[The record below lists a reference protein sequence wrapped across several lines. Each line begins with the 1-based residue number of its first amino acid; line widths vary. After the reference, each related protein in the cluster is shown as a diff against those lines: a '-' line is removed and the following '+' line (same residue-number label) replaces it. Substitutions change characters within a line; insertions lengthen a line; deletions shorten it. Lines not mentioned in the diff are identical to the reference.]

1 MSGGEVVCAG
11 WLRKSPPEKKLRR
24 YAWKKRWFVLR
35 SGRMTG
41 DPDVLEYYKNDHTKK
56 PIRVIDLN
64 LCEQVDAGLTFSKKD
79 LEHSFIFDIKTIDRI
94 FYLVADTEDEMNKW
108 VRHICDICGFN
119 PTDEDAAKAAH
130 QSVTGSLVV
139 DTPPHPTLGNIV
151 GPSAGGLSGVPPP
164 YQPVSVRHL
173 DSQSSSEEPQD
184 YLWLANCES
193 KKPEPSRAHAECS
206 KSTSSETDLN
216 DNLPSHRTPT
226 SSTSSAKHT
235 SHNGFFSQHQTPV
248 SAPSIYD
255 SPPSRGASL
264 STDSGLYF
272 LPRSYSQD
280 TVLLPKPASPP
291 PAHPDGGDPSE
302 LHVFNTPPR
311 KPSVETQLRNL
322 SISYDFP
329 PTPGA
334 NSTYQFPR
342 TLSSSAGVVGSESG
356 GDVVPPP
363 RPPKPLL
370 SCTSGLPPPPA
381 ERSPTD
387 TYCVP
392 RSASETDGNYCVP
405 TSAGSKALR
414 SNTIGT
420 VDCSRLRKDFGSQDC
435 YDIPRSFSSD
445 KSCSFDFNE
454 SFNSYFKNKGM
465 MPVGSQSTEEVDQN
479 YVPMSANS
487 PSHHHSGSLPEPMH
501 EANYVPMTPNTM
513 EFSSLGKQVPPPAH
527 MGFRSSPKTPPR
539 RPLLSD
545 CQPPPVDRNLKPDR
559 KGKPAPLEIK
569 PLPECEENYTP
580 IRSPVT
586 RSFTRDLSRFPMPT
600 RPPSVHSTASSTDS
614 EESADPNY
622 VAMNSSMAT
631 DEPIMKLAAPMTADG
646 GSSPVVKPKGD
657 KQVEYLDLDLESG
670 KSTPPRK
677 VKSNGTGIASSDGHV
692 DYVVVDQQRTQ
703 ALQALKSTREARGD
717 GSQSTEIDASTKGPK

>member
-1 MSGGEVVCAG
+1 MSGGDVVCSG

-35 SGRMTG
+35 SGRLTG
-41 DPDVLEYYKNDHTKK
+41 DPDVLEYYKNDHAKK

-64 LCEQVDAGLTFSKKD
+64 LCEQVDAGLTFNKKD
-79 LEHSFIFDIKTIDRI
+79 LEHSFIFDIKTIDRV
-94 FYLVADTEDEMNKW
+94 FYLVADTEEDMNKW
-108 VRHICDICGFN
+108 VRCICDICGFN
-119 PTDEDAAKAAH
+119 PTDDEAAKAAH
-130 QSVTGSLVV
+130 QSAIGGLVV
-139 DTPPHPTLGNIV
+139 DTPPHPALGNIV
-151 GPSAGGLSGVPPP
+151 GPAAILSSVPPP
-164 YQPVSVRHL
+164 YQPVNVRHL

-184 YLWLANCES
+184 YLWLVNCES
-193 KKPEPSRAHAECS
+193 KKPEPNRAHAECS

-235 SHNGFFSQHQTPV
+235 SHNGFFPQHPAPA
-248 SAPSIYD
+248 SASSIYD

-264 STDSGLYF
+264 STDSGLYH

-280 TVLLPKPASPP
+280 TVLLPKSASSP
-291 PAHPDGGDPSE
+291 PAHPDGGDGSE
-302 LHVFNTPPR
+302 LYVFNTPSR
-311 KPSVETQLRNL
+311 KPSMESQMRLL
-322 SISYDFP
+322 SISYDIP

-334 NSTYQFPR
+334 NCTYQVPR
-342 TLSSSAGVVGSESG
+342 TSSVSTSVGGSEG

-363 RPPKPLL
+363 RPPKPSL
-370 SCTSGLPPPPA
+370 SSTSGPPPPPA

-405 TSAGSKALR
+405 TSAGNKALR

-435 YDIPRSFSSD
+435 YDIPRSFPSE

-487 PSHHHSGSLPEPMH
+487 PSHHHSGSLSEPMH
-501 EANYVPMTPNTM
+501 EPNYVPMTPGTM

-539 RPLLSD
+539 RPMLSD

-559 KGKPAPLEIK
+559 KGRPAPLEIK
-569 PLPECEENYTP
+569 PLPEWEEPCTP
-580 IRSPVT
+580 VRSPVT
-586 RSFTRDLSRFPMPT
+586 RSFARDPSRFPMPT

-614 EESADPNY
+614 EDCDESY
-622 VAMNSSMAT
+622 VAMVSNMST
-631 DEPIMKLAAPMTADG
+631 DEPNMKLGAPMTADG
-646 GSSPVVKPKGD
+646 GSSPMVKPKGD
-657 KQVEYLDLDLESG
+657 KQVEYLDLDLDPG

-677 VKSNGTGIASSDGHV
+677 MKSNGTGMAVSDERV

-703 ALQALKSTREARGD
+703 ALKSTREAWND
-717 GSQSTEIDASTKGPK
+717 GRQSTETDTPSKGPK